1 VTDIAAF
8 SAAAASSGGWT
19 PAATATLIAALIAG
33 VIAAAGI
40 WINGLRGDRAR
51 RRELYAR
58 GLAATLAYRE
68 FPYAIRRRRADV
80 PGEER
85 VRLSEALREVQQE
98 LAYCESW
105 LRTEPSER
113 VAAEYRTLVDKTRE
127 IAGGYMREAWIHP
140 PLDADKGMNIPDIDY
155 APLEPFER
163 AFLEAARDDLSWWN
177 EIRWWRH

>member
-1 VTDIAAF
+1 VIDVGSVTAA
-8 SAAAASSGGWT
+8 GGWT

-33 VIAAAGI
+33 LIAAAGI

-105 LRTEPSER
+105 LRTEWSER
-113 VAAEYRTLVDKTRE
+113 VSAEYRALVARTQE
-127 IAGGYMREAWIHP
+127 IAGGYMRDAWKSD
-140 PLDADKGMNIPDIDY
+140 PLDADQGMNIPDIDY
-155 APLEPFER
+155 SPLEPFER
-163 AFLEAARDDLSWWN
+163 AFLDAARHDLSWWN
-177 EIRWWRH
+177 EIQWWRH

>member
-1 VTDIAAF
+1 VIDVGWATAA
-8 SAAAASSGGWT
+8 GGWT
-19 PAATATLIAALIAG
+19 PAATATLIAALIASL
-33 VIAAAGI
+33 VAATGI

-105 LRTEPSER
+105 LRTERSER
-113 VAAEYRTLVDKTRE
+113 VAAEYRALVAKTRE
-127 IAGGYMREAWIHP
+127 IAGGYMRDAWKGD
-140 PLDADKGMNIPDIDY
+140 PLEADKDMNIPDIDY
-155 APLEPFER
+155 APLQPFER
-163 AFLEAARDDLSWWN
+163 AFLDATREDLSWWN
-177 EIRWWRH
+177 EIQWWRH

>member
-1 VTDIAAF
+1 MTAIAAYGA
-8 SAAAASSGGWT
+8 AAAASDGWT

-33 VIAAAGI
+33 VIAAVGI
-40 WINGLRGDRAR
+40 WINGLRGDRTH

-80 PGEER
+80 HGEER

-105 LRTEPSER
+105 LRTERSDR
-113 VAAEYRTLVDKTRE
+113 VAAEYRALVVQTRE
-127 IAGGYMREAWIHP
+127 IAGGYMHEAWISP
-140 PLDADKGMNIPDIDY
+140 PLEADEGMNIPDIDY
-155 APLEPFER
+155 SPLEAFER
-163 AFLEAARDDLSWWN
+163 AFLAAARDDLSWWS